1 MTKVSLIL
9 ATSEVKIHS
18 SKSPQIRFQASPRPA
33 RKSVKVWQISNC
45 WRSTGRS
52 LAKKA
57 AITVCTSLDG
67 AVLSDFSR
75 WTFNNLKFTVLQ
87 PFLPSVAKFSTFWP
101 QFDYKRSEKSP
112 TSLIYYELDF
122 SSKCE
127 LKPYLCYAFAWLK
140 GLYHFIVTQKTSMR
154 A

>member
-1 MTKVSLIL
+1 M
-9 ATSEVKIHS
+9 
-18 SKSPQIRFQASPRPA
+18 
-33 RKSVKVWQISNC
+33 
-45 WRSTGRS
+45 
-52 LAKKA
+52 
-57 AITVCTSLDG
+57 
-67 AVLSDFSR
+67 
-75 WTFNNLKFTVLQ
+75 LKFVFSKKDTKIDEIFTVDLTITTYCQ
-87 PFLPSVAKFSTFWP
+87 IEGEDFVNFCGLLRKRELYKLGTPCTTLPLVLAH
-101 QFDYKRSEKSP
+101 YKWYEKNP